1 MRSMTKILIGFVL
14 ICGAGVATAQDAAN
28 KTAEAA
34 PVERVDPGVDA
45 ASQWINRA
53 LFLRCLCAENTLSFD
68 AQGHPQGVVKTTDWT
83 LAGVNVQKAM
93 RKGPGEIELDGVRV
107 AIRYATDRHE
117 FDRHPQN
124 DDKMHLTFADTG
136 DGKALERALEA
147 AFATGIDRSLQL
159 SLADYWQ
166 HYFDPGMAW
175 PPDALSGE
183 TIYTFETPAAA
194 AKFNKTASVAEVT
207 HKADPSYTGV
217 AARDHVTGSV
227 KVHMVVDPEGVPRR
241 LAVVQPLGYGL
252 DAKAA
257 EAAAK
262 YRFTAASLKGKPV
275 ASNVLLNQDFVV
287 VVAPQ

>member
-183 TIYTFETPAAA
+183 TIYTFE
-194 AKFNKTASVAEVT
+194 VT

>member
-1 MRSMTKILIGFVL
+1 MPSTGKTVL
-14 ICGAGVATAQDAAN
+14 LLVLASATLAARAQEPDGKPEVAPLERQDL
-28 KTAEAA
+28 
-34 PVERVDPGVDA
+34 GVDVA
-45 ASQWINRA
+45 AQWIGRA
-53 LFLRCLCAENTLSFD
+53 LFLRCFCAENNLTFD
-68 AQGHPQGVVKTTDWT
+68 AKGNVEGSVKTTDWT
-83 LAGVNVQKAM
+83 LAGVNVQKVT

-124 DDKMHLTFADTG
+124 DDKMHILIADPGNEAT
-136 DGKALERALEA
+136 LERALRA
-147 AFATGIDRSLQL
+147 VFATGIDRPLQL
-159 SLADYWQ
+159 SLAEYWQ
-166 HYFDPGMAW
+166 HYFDPVMAW
-175 PPDALSGE
+175 PADALSGE

-207 HKADPSYTGV
+207 HKADPSYTIL
-217 AARDHVTGSV
+217 AARDHVTGSSRL
-227 KVHMVVDPEGVPRR
+227 HMVVDPEGVPRR
-241 LAVVQPLGYGL
+241 IFVVQPLGYGL

-275 ASNVLLNQDFVV
+275 ASNVLLNQDFLV